1 MVILVIILM
10 VAMSFSFCCSL
21 MEACL
26 LSLSSTDVARLTEH
40 KSSLGS
46 IWKRF
51 KDNIQKP
58 LATILIINTFANT
71 IGASMAGAQFTNLF
85 GNRWVPLFSFFFSLV
100 FIQWCEILPKTLGV
114 RYNRIIANFSAR
126 PFDLIVLSFR
136 PLIKM
141 IEFFNRPF
149 EGKKKRETESAVS
162 DIRVLARSAVIE
174 NLLSK
179 EQERLIS
186 RSVLMS
192 VLTAHDVMINRNDI
206 NFLSCE
212 MTLQEGLLA
221 SHIHRHTRF
230 PLVEKND
237 IDHIV
242 GYVNFKD
249 IVGALHVNPVD
260 PTLRGVSRPVVFINE
275 RTGLPDLLTKLTRG
289 YQHIAIVQDK
299 NKRTLGL
306 VTLEDIIETLLG
318 ELQDEYDTPPD
329 FIVQLAE
336 HRFRVGGNT
345 TFRQVK
351 TRALSGIPLDDDTTI
366 DAWIKQATHE
376 DEPIE
381 SFTRQLNDI
390 TIKVRRV
397 VRGNVH
403 DVIIEQAMAPSSPV
417 PPPTL

>member
-10 VAMSFSFCCSL
+10 VSMSFSFCCSL

-26 LSLSSTDVARLTEH
+26 LSLSSTDIARITEH
-40 KSSLGS
+40 KPSLGQ

-71 IGASMAGAQFTNLF
+71 VGATLAGAQFTNIF
-85 GNRWVPLFSFFFSLV
+85 GNRWIALFSFCFSLV

-126 PFDLIVLSFR
+126 PLSIIVLSFR

-141 IEFFNRPF
+141 TEFFNRPF

-162 DIRVLARSAVIE
+162 DIRVLARTAAID
-174 NLLSK
+174 NLISK

-186 RSVLMS
+186 RSVLMT
-192 VLTAHDVMINRNDI
+192 VLTARDVMINRNDI

-237 IDHIV
+237 IDHII

-249 IVGALHVNPVD
+249 IVGALHVNPGD
-260 PTLRGVSRPVVFINE
+260 PTLRGISRPVVFVTE
-275 RTGLPDLLTKLTRG
+275 TTMLPDLLTKLTRG

-299 NKRTLGL
+299 NRRTLGL

-336 HRFRVGGNT
+336 RRFRVGGNT

-351 TRALSGIPLDDDTTI
+351 ARALPGVPLADDITI
-366 DAWIKQATHE
+366 DAWIKQETNRN
-376 DEPIE
+376 EPIE
-381 SFTRQLNDI
+381 GFTRRLGDI
-390 TIKVRRV
+390 TIRVRRV

-403 DVIIEQAMAPSSPV
+403 DVIIEQAAAASSPV
-417 PPPTL
+417 PPQTL